1 MGSVFRAPKFPTATF
16 LTLGNRVPPAPDYIA
31 RLLLLGLILMINAFF
46 AASEVALLSVRDSRL
61 RNLAD
66 EGNAGARMALALLAQ
81 PEKLL
86 SVTQIGVTLASLGLG
101 WAGEDTLFALF
112 MALFH
117 PILAPGTTV
126 VLRAVCFVLAFV
138 LMTFCH
144 VVIGEVVPKNLAIE
158 KADRLAVIVAP
169 ALMLFYRLTSIF
181 VIVIEGSARGLTR
194 LMGGRSGHRGGG
206 HSSEELK
213 LIVSSSRFA
222 GNLPKLQEDM
232 IHRVLDLDELYV
244 REIMKPRREI
254 VSVSVNSSLD
264 DVLKT
269 MVESQHS
276 RLPVWENKPE
286 QIIGAVF
293 FKDMLRLWHER
304 RLMIRAGR
312 PAPPFYLTHIMR
324 KPLIVPETKPL
335 MQMLEEFR
343 ERHSHM
349 GLVVDEF
356 GTVTGLLT
364 VEDVLEQIVGEI
376 EDEFDEKLPAPRPE
390 AEADTTVL
398 DGATSILDLASNYG
412 IELPANGGFETI
424 AGYMLFKLG
433 HIPKPGESVEFE
445 GRRFTVTAM
454 DRNRIAT
461 VRIEKLPAVM
471 PKAPAANQKDEA
483 QVAGH

>member
-1 MGSVFRAPKFPTATF
+1 VTSS
-16 LTLGNRVPPAPDYIA
+16 PDYIA
-31 RLLLLGLILMINAFF
+31 RLLLLGLILAINAFF

-61 RNLAD
+61 RHLAE
-66 EGNAGARMALALLAQ
+66 EGNAGAKIALALLAQ

-101 WAGEDTLFALF
+101 WAGEDTLYALL
-112 MALFH
+112 MSLFH
-117 PILAPGTTV
+117 PILTAGTATI
-126 VLRAVCFVLAFV
+126 LHAVGFVAAFAV
-138 LMTFCH
+138 MTYCH
-144 VVIGEVVPKNLAIE
+144 VVIGEVVPKNLAID
-158 KADRLAVIVAP
+158 KADRMAIVVAP
-169 ALMLFYRLTSIF
+169 ALMLFYRLTSVF
-181 VIVIEGSARGLTR
+181 VTVIEGSARGLTR
-194 LMGGRSGHRGGG
+194 LLGVKAGHRGGG
-206 HSSEELK
+206 HSAEELK
-213 LIVSSSRFA
+213 LVVSSSRFA

-232 IHRVLDLDELYV
+232 IHRVLDLDDLYV

-254 VSVSVNSSLD
+254 VSVSVGASLD

-276 RLPVWENKPE
+276 RLPVWEEKPE

-293 FKDMLRLWHER
+293 FKDMLRVWHER
-304 RLMIRAGR
+304 RILLRSGR
-312 PAPPFYLTHIMR
+312 PGPPFHLTHIMR

-343 ERHSHM
+343 QRHSHM
-349 GLVVDEF
+349 AMVVDEF

-376 EDEFDEKLPAPRPE
+376 EDEFDEKLPAPH
-390 AEADTTVL
+390 AEAHRKNL
-398 DGATSILDLASNYG
+398 DGATSILDLASIHG

-433 HIPKPGESVEFE
+433 HIPQAGESVQFD

-461 VRIEKLPAVM
+461 VRIDA
-471 PKAPAANQKDEA
+471 APAAGTTPIVSAGNPGDKEGVP

>member
-1 MGSVFRAPKFPTATF
+1 M
-16 LTLGNRVPPAPDYIA
+16 
-31 RLLLLGLILMINAFF
+31 LLLGVILMVNAFF

-61 RNLAD
+61 RHLAE
-66 EGNAGARMALALLAQ
+66 EGNAGARTALALLAQ

-101 WAGEDTLFALF
+101 WAGEDTLYALLL
-112 MALFH
+112 ALFH
-117 PILAPGTTV
+117 P
-126 VLRAVCFVLAFV
+126 VLNPASATALHAVCFVLAFAV
-138 LMTFCH
+138 MTFCH
-144 VVIGEVVPKNLAIE
+144 VVVGEVVPKNLAID

-169 ALMLFYRLTSIF
+169 ALMLFYRVMSIF
-181 VIVIEGSARGLTR
+181 VTAVEGSARAITR
-194 LMGGRSGHRGGG
+194 LLGVKNGHRGGG

-222 GNLPKLQEDM
+222 GHLPKLQEDM
-232 IHRVLDLDELYV
+232 IHRVLDLEDLSV

-254 VSVSVNSSLD
+254 VSVSASASLD
-264 DVLKT
+264 DVLT
-269 MVESQHS
+269 AMVESQHS
-276 RLPVWENKPE
+276 RLPVWEQKPE
-286 QIIGAVF
+286 QIVGAVF

-304 RLMIRAGR
+304 RIALRGGR
-312 PAPPFYLTHIMR
+312 PAAPFYLTHIMR

-343 ERHSHM
+343 LKHSHM
-349 GLVVDEF
+349 ALVVDEF

-376 EDEFDEKLPAPRPE
+376 EDEFDEKLPQPH
-390 AEADTTVL
+390 AEADVADL
-398 DGATSILDLASNYG
+398 DGATSILDLASIYG
-412 IELPANGGFETI
+412 IELPANAGFETI

-433 HIPKPGESVEFE
+433 HIPKAGESVEFE

-461 VRIEKLPAVM
+461 VRTEKPA
-471 PKAPAANQKDEA
+471 APATSENAAAESEA
-483 QVAGH
+483 QIARH